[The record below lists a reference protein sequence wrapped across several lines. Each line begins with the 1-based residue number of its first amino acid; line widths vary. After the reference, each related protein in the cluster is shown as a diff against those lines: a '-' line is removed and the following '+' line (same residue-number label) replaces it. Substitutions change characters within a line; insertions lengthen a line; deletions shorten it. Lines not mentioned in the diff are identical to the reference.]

1 MNRLFLLLFGAMS
14 LVAHAQV
21 PNYVPTEGLVAF
33 YELENSL
40 LDIGEGESHGSSE
53 SAQFSCETEDDGFC
67 SLILTE
73 ESPYVNLSSSLELNG
88 TQGGISMGGWVK
100 LESMELSNWKLI
112 LDVTDGS
119 ANNSW
124 GDRIQMGVIQDES
137 GLFWNSGAHFDN
149 DITVDYLLDT
159 PWDIEFG
166 RWYHFMV
173 TYDFDGSLTH
183 YVDGVPVNDTDVS
196 NVGDCFLAGGNNG
209 SRRIGARA
217 HNQNTDLKWEGGLR
231 SIGIWER
238 PLAPSEVEMMFQ
250 LSSVQLIGCTDSTAC
265 NFSIEANLDDGT
277 CEFGCLYCGEGT
289 VWDSNTSS
297 CIVANP
303 TDTDLDGCTGVGDV
317 LEVLST
323 FGQCYTDAATIWTCG
338 DPMNYHGY
346 DYATVQIG
354 EQCWFAEN
362 LRSPTL
368 SNGDTIQ
375 DELSQ
380 SEWNALT
387 TPGRT
392 TYGYGD
398 TWVYSGSNDV
408 ESNLE
413 NYGQL
418 YNGYA
423 VITEQVCPIDF
434 HVPSIQEWEELFEEN
449 LLTHLKAS
457 PEDTPSWNGT
467 NESGMSLAAGGY
479 RGNDG
484 YAGESVNT
492 RFWTGNG
499 TNRFTITETS
509 YYLDS
514 RPSYYGCYIRC
525 IKD

>member
-1 MNRLFLLLFGAMS
+1 MNEMKKVILTMV
-14 LVAHAQV
+14 VAALATSGMAQSDCG
-21 PNYVPTEGLVAF
+21 E
-33 YELENSL
+33 L
-40 LDIGEGESHGSSE
+40 LDANQDGLIGVEDLMNLLSH
-53 SAQFSCETEDDGFC
+53 F
-67 SLILTE
+67 
-73 ESPYVNLSSSLELNG
+73 
-88 TQGGISMGGWVK
+88 
-100 LESMELSNWKLI
+100 
-112 LDVTDGS
+112 
-119 ANNSW
+119 
-124 GDRIQMGVIQDES
+124 GDSD
-137 GLFWNSGAHFDN
+137 F
-149 DITVDYLLDT
+149 
-159 PWDIEFG
+159 
-166 RWYHFMV
+166 
-173 TYDFDGSLTH
+173 DFDGVFDSVDDCVGEYDECGVCNGAGIPEGYCDCGVIIDALGICGGDCAED
-183 YVDGVPVNDTDVS
+183 YDNDGVCDQFMGPCLGQTEFFYEGYNY
-196 NVGDCFLAGGNNG
+196 NLIEINN
-209 SRRIGARA
+209 R
-217 HNQNTDLKWEGGLR
+217 
-231 SIGIWER
+231 
-238 PLAPSEVEMMFQ
+238 
-250 LSSVQLIGCTDSTAC
+250 
-265 NFSIEANLDDGT
+265 
-277 CEFGCLYCGEGT
+277 
-289 VWDSNTSS
+289 
-297 CIVANP
+297 
-303 TDTDLDGCTGVGDV
+303 
-317 LEVLST
+317 
-323 FGQCYTDAATIWTCG
+323 
-338 DPMNYHGY
+338 
-346 DYATVQIG
+346 
-354 EQCWFAEN
+354 CWFAEN

-479 RGNDG
+479 RGSSG

-525 IKD
+525 IKDSE